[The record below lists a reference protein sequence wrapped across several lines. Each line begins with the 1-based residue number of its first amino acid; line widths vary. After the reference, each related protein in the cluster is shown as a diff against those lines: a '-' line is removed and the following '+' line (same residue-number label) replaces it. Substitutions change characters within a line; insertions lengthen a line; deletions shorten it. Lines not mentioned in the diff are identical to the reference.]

1 MSAMSAKLD
10 SVKTSIRHNR
20 HNEPSD
26 GVFRNCYKVLGL
38 LNIRFRLFTYV
49 PGLVC
54 LTGLGIENEQLDS
67 VRVMYLLSSIHIYSF
82 DTTSQ

>member
-20 HNEPSD
+20 LNEPSD

-38 LNIRFRLFTYV
+38 LNIIKVIYICTWSGLFN
-49 PGLVC
+49 GF
-54 LTGLGIENEQLDS
+54 GIENEQLDS
-67 VRVMYLLSSIHIYSF
+67 VRVM
-82 DTTSQ
+82 